1 MEVRTMKVSLPALVC
16 IWLSAMTVPTGVV
29 AKAATKMSE
38 EEAKK
43 SSVHKTFSDQK
54 KNLESVSES
63 LKAKAEAMRKN
74 SGGNQQ
80 TKTYEP
86 WFGPCA
92 LTYTT
97 SSGGSGSMT
106 NYSLSKD
113 NCRKMCEEYKCNKPK
128 CLWYSQNLPITS
140 PSDSVCKQQKKK

>member
-1 MEVRTMKVSLPALVC
+1 MKTSHPVLVC
-16 IWLSAMTVPTGVV
+16 MWLSAIAFPVGAYADP
-29 AKAATKMSE
+29 ARKMSE

-74 SGGNQQ
+74 AGGNQQ
-80 TKTYEP
+80 TKSYEP
-86 WFGPCA
+86 SFGPCA

-97 SSGGSGSMT
+97 SSGGSASKT

-128 CLWYSQNLPITS
+128 CLWYSENLPITS
-140 PSDSVCKQQKKK
+140 PSDSVCKQQMKK